1 MLIKYTSDRILLS
14 LTRKIWTAV
23 YTSRV
28 YGRKVNIEMDN
39 SIYNWYELVVFEK
52 LRELAKK
59 NAQYSDEVISD
70 IACVALNHLPPRYVR
85 HTVDMSFYT
94 SPQERQEMDDRVDL
108 AIENAIEFVRQH
120 PTSDVA

>member
-1 MLIKYTSDRILLS
+1 
-14 LTRKIWTAV
+14 
-23 YTSRV
+23 
-28 YGRKVNIEMDN
+28 MDN

-94 SPQERQEMDDRVDL
+94 SPQERQEMDARVDL